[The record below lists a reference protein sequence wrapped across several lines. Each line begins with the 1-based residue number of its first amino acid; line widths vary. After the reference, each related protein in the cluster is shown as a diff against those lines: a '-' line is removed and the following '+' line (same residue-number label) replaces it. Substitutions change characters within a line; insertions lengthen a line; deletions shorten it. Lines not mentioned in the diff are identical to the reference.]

1 MFDLSLEGPAL
12 YTLEFSDI
20 VDYFS
25 PYTLMLFIFAA
36 VFTALAILS
45 RPEQHADIIF
55 GTDGVYTE
63 KIPPD
68 QLRFQRF
75 MAIACGLAAM
85 GAVVSGDIF
94 NFCIFTSMVGL
105 TCVGIV
111 ASSQNR
117 HVLDA
122 AFEYGII
129 IMIAMIPLFGG
140 AALVVATTGTL
151 SIWEL
156 AKDAVM
162 VPFIAKAF
170 LVLGVMGE
178 GMAPFYVAKAEITRA
193 QGAPY
198 ILMIHVSSL
207 LIFLRVIEIVIT
219 I

>member
-1 MFDLSLEGPAL
+1 MFDIPIEGPAL
-12 YTLEFSDI
+12 FTLAFGDI

-25 PYTLMLFIFAA
+25 PYTLILFIFAA
-36 VFTALAILS
+36 LFIALAILS
-45 RPEQHADIIF
+45 RPEQHTDIIF
-55 GTDGVYTE
+55 GTDGVYT
-63 KIPPD
+63 KGIPAD
-68 QLRFQRF
+68 QQKFQRF

-105 TCVGIV
+105 TCIGIV
-111 ASSQNR
+111 ASSQSR
-117 HVLDA
+117 HVLNA
-122 AFEYGII
+122 AFEYGIVT
-129 IMIAMIPLFGG
+129 MIAMIPLFGG
-140 AALVVATTGTL
+140 AALIAATTGTL

-156 AKDAVM
+156 AKDTIT
-162 VPFIAKAF
+162 VPFAAKTF
-170 LVLGVMGE
+170 LLLGVMGE

-207 LIFLRVIEIVIT
+207 LIFLRIIEIVIT